1 MSVILFLKTSRSKVI
16 IMEIVIKFKNWILE
30 FALVIRLRL
39 IAMGAFCNHPLMLCL
54 ALILFALRAGR
65 LRGLI
70 FIKWIFYAIILIFLG
85 GIIVVFIYVT
95 TLAGNEK
102 FHMNFAPS
110 SLVFLI
116 LGAIFIYFYSLRPTQ
131 FKKEIFI
138 SHIYFLFN
146 HLSVFAESLLLM
158 SELDENF

>member
-1 MSVILFLKTSRSKVI
+1 
-16 IMEIVIKFKNWILE
+16 MEIVIKFKNWILE

-138 SHIYFLFN
+138 SHIYFSSTTPLLWYLVIFLFTT
-146 HLSVFAESLLLM
+146 LVVVVKLA
-158 SELDENF
+158 ENFKGTLIKFL